1 MIVVGT
7 VAIQDLLPGPEVAQL
22 NLTPLWMEKLDLDLY
37 VDIFMQN
44 LDTTTVTLMQEMWVV
59 ESDQWSYYRIDK
71 FKSTEST

>member
-22 NLTPLWMEKLDLDLY
+22 NLTHLWMEKLDLDLY

-44 LDTTTVTLMQEMWVV
+44 WDKTTATLMQEMWVV
-59 ESDQWSYYRIDK
+59 EPQTVSHVAIFDHRSW
-71 FKSTEST
+71 